1 MNSYTLEFQIYR
13 LSNFLPNLLLINSR
27 VPESSYPF
35 SIPCASF
42 PFTIY
47 GVSQRRTLD

>member
-13 LSNFLPNLLLINSR
+13 LGNFLPNILLINSR

-35 SIPCASF
+35 SIPCAFFHSLYME
-42 PFTIY
+42 PPN
-47 GVSQRRTLD
+47 VER